1 VVVPDEAED
10 AAIEAIMKNARTG
23 KFGDGKIF
31 VVVLDDVI
39 RIRTG
44 ERSEAAL

>member
-1 VVVPDEAED
+1 
-10 AAIEAIMKNARTG
+10 MKTAGTG

-31 VVVLDDVI
+31 IVPMDDVI

-44 ERSEAAL
+44 ERGEAAL

>member
-1 VVVPDEAED
+1 
-10 AAIEAIMKNARTG
+10 MKSRRASPWRQSSRLPGQG

-31 VVVLDDVI
+31 VVALDDVI

-44 ERSEAAL
+44 ERGEEKAI

>member
-1 VVVPDEAED
+1 MD
-10 AAIEAIMKNARTG
+10 AIIKTARTG

-31 VVVLDDVI
+31 VVPLDDVV

-44 ERSEAAL
+44 ERGEAAL

>member
-1 VVVPDEAED
+1 V
-10 AAIEAIMKNARTG
+10 IEAITKTARTG

-31 VVVLDDVI
+31 VVSMDDVI

-44 ERSEAAL
+44 ERGETAL